1 MEKLGCIKKKKTKF
15 ILSLFSGIFYILGQG
30 VLLASCGIGVYILS
44 YIHHKDN
51 WVDMQY
57 GNLMMPLM
65 TFFLSLFSPLS
76 GPLEKKLGPIISLFL
91 SSIILEICLFLFYLQ
106 RNIWM
111 FYGITLLS
119 GFGAGISANIVVKN
133 ACFYYP
139 EKKGLISAGIMSF
152 AGISASVY
160 ILVGEYL
167 VNPEKEGVMDPDT
180 EPYYS
185 EKISKR
191 FKNYF
196 IFAMMVLPL
205 FTLLSLL
212 FFYKYNPICEE
223 EENDKKSDDEEKS
236 NEDENEENGEEKE
249 EKEELK
255 DVFVKKTGNRKV
267 FNSFYKPSP
276 VKNIKIALKSFRFW
290 KNIMIAAFIPF
301 WVAFINS
308 SYRAYVVMLGV
319 DTNIIFFLG
328 SGLAFAGFLLGPIWA
343 SLFDKFGFQPIMKII
358 GFICS
363 GMSIYFYFFMDNK
376 LFYTIGIVICTST
389 FIGIMSAVTPHLM
402 QIYGMR
408 YFLTIGGFARL
419 FNDLSNFIAALSSII
434 ISIFYKNAEELK
446 FPYQMVVLGGGLLS
460 VLGFILVFFETDEKF
475 IYGDEN
481 EQNKYFVKEGEE
493 KPSESFEREK
503 NYINENA
510 STIMDPTNS
519 SRTTFNNNENENE
532 NNP

>member
-15 ILSLFSGIFYILGQG
+15 ILSLFSGIFYIFGQG
-30 VLLASCGIGVYILS
+30 VLLASSGIGVYILS
-44 YIHHKDN
+44 YIHHKDH

-65 TFFLSLFSPLS
+65 TFCLSLFSPLS
-76 GPLEKKLGPIISLFL
+76 GSLEKLFGPIISLL
-91 SSIILEICLFLFYLQ
+91 ISSIIVEICLFLFYIQ

-111 FYGITLLS
+111 FYSITLIS
-119 GFGAGISANIVVKN
+119 GFGVGISANIVVKN

-152 AGISASVY
+152 AGISASIY

-167 VNPEKEGVMDPDT
+167 INPEKEGVIDQDT

-185 EKISKR
+185 EEISKR
-191 FKNYF
+191 VKNYF
-196 IFAMMVLPL
+196 LFAMIILPIL
-205 FTLLSLL
+205 TLLSLL
-212 FFYKYNPICEE
+212 LFYRYNPSCEE
-223 EENDKKSDDEEKS
+223 EENDKENGKTIDDKEQNS
-236 NEDENEENGEEKE
+236 NEDENEGNE

-255 DVFVKKTGNRKV
+255 DVFIKKNRNNRV

-276 VKNIKIALKSFRFW
+276 SKNIKIALKSFRFW
-290 KNIMIAAFIPF
+290 RNIIIAGLTPFWIAFIS
-301 WVAFINS
+301 S

-319 DTNIIFFLG
+319 DTNVIFFLG
-328 SGLAFAGFLLGPIWA
+328 SGLAFAGFLFGPMWA
-343 SLFDKFGFQPIMKII
+343 ALVDKFGFQPIMKII

-376 LFYTIGIVICTST
+376 LFYTIGTIICIST

-419 FNDLSNFIAALSSII
+419 FNDLSSFIAALSSII
-434 ISIFYKNAEELK
+434 ISIFYKNAEKLL
-446 FPYQMVVLGGGLLS
+446 FPYQMMVLGGGLLS
-460 VLGFILVFFETDEKF
+460 IFGFILVYFENDEKF
-475 IYGDEN
+475 IYGDEI
-481 EQNKYFVKEGEE
+481 EENKYFIKEGEE

-510 STIMDPTNS
+510 STILDATNS
-519 SRTTFNNNENENE
+519 SRTTYNNNENEN
-532 NNP
+532 NP

>member
-15 ILSLFSGIFYILGQG
+15 ILSFFSGIFYILG
-30 VLLASCGIGVYILS
+30 VLFSSGGIGVYILS
-44 YIHHKDN
+44 YIHHKDH

-65 TFFLSLFSPLS
+65 TLFLSLFSPLS
-76 GPLEKKLGPIISLFL
+76 GSLEKRFGEIICLL
-91 SSIILEICLFLFYLQ
+91 ISSIIVEICLFLFYIQ

-119 GFGAGISANIVVKN
+119 GFGVGISANIVVKN

-152 AGISASVY
+152 VGISTSIY
-160 ILVGEYL
+160 ILIGEYL
-167 VNPEKEGVMDPDT
+167 INPEKEGVIDQDT

-185 EKISKR
+185 EEISKR
-191 FKNYF
+191 VKNYF
-196 IFAMMVLPL
+196 LFAMIVLPL
-205 FTLLSLL
+205 FTLLSLF
-212 FFYKYNPICEE
+212 FFYKYNPNCEE
-223 EENDKKSDDEEKS
+223 EENEQESDKKSNDNEQNL
-236 NEDENEENGEEKE
+236 NEDVNE

-255 DVFVKKTGNRKV
+255 DAFIKRDKKRKD

-276 VKNIKIALKSFRFW
+276 SKNIKIALKNFRFW
-290 KNIMIAAFIPF
+290 RNIIIAGLTPFWIAFIG
-301 WVAFINS
+301 S

-328 SGLAFAGFLLGPIWA
+328 SGIAFAGFLLGPIWA
-343 SLFDKFGFQPIMKII
+343 ALFDKYGFQPIMKII

-376 LFYTIGIVICTST
+376 LLYIIGLIICTLT
-389 FIGIMSAVTPHLM
+389 IIGIMSAVTPHLM
-402 QIYGMR
+402 HIYGMR

-419 FNDLSNFIAALSSII
+419 FNDLSGFTAALLSII
-434 ISIFYKNAEELK
+434 ISIFYKNAEELL

-460 VLGFILVFFETDEKF
+460 VLGFISVYFENDEKF
-475 IYGDEN
+475 IYGDED
-481 EQNKYFVKEGEE
+481 EQNKYFDKGGED
-493 KPSESFEREK
+493 KPSESFERER
-503 NYINENA
+503 I
-510 STIMDPTNS
+510 
-519 SRTTFNNNENENE
+519 
-532 NNP
+532 